1 MKEKEMAEDFCISV
15 FCFIL
20 FPWCHTLSSQ
30 EKIVVMATINPTRN
44 LQHEMLGDGN
54 LPEDHARKVS
64 QLKDLLERCLMLD
77 PVKRA
82 TIDNCLMHPFIRE
95 KM

>member
-1 MKEKEMAEDFCISV
+1 
-15 FCFIL
+15 
-20 FPWCHTLSSQ
+20 
-30 EKIVVMATINPTRN
+30 MATINPTRN